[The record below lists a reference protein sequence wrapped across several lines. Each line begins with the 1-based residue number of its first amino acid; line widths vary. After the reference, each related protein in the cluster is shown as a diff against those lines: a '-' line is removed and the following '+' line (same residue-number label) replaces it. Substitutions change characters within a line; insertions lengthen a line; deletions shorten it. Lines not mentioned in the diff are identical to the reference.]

1 MSHGPPPDRRVVKE
15 PTAPFPPKS
24 LKSGPI
30 EAAFGL
36 SDADLRLVLDA
47 GEIGGWEW
55 DIGTGVV
62 RWSENLE
69 RIHGLA
75 PGSFG
80 NTFEAYQA
88 MIHPGDRERVISALR
103 GCIEGRSDYET
114 EFRSAETSG
123 DARWLRAKGRV
134 QSSEQGKPF
143 RMIGVC
149 WDITKRKRAEEAV
162 LETSRRKDE
171 FLAMV
176 SHELRNPL
184 GVIMNASTLISH
196 LASGDDDL
204 SKASASIRRQTDQ
217 LARIVDDLM
226 DVSRLSAGKLTLEQ
240 TNVDLVALVHR
251 CVHDFVE
258 RRLFDQH
265 RHELRCAG
273 THVNGDAPRLE
284 QIVSNLLMNAVKY
297 TPPGGRIIIE
307 VEPEGGDAILRVKD
321 TGIGISPELLPRVF
335 DLFVQSERG
344 LDRRHGGLGL
354 GLAIV
359 RSLVEAHGG
368 RIDVWSPGL
377 NGGTEFVVR
386 LPLAATLGSGDPR
399 GGVAPRRRILV
410 VDDNIDA
417 REALVRLLEIA
428 GHEVYQA
435 GDGPGG
441 LEAASRSRPDVA
453 IVDIGLPGMNGFEVA
468 RRLKSGAPNLRL
480 IALTG
485 YGQGDHRRL
494 GDEAG
499 FETYLIKPVAFETLQ
514 RALANS

>member
-1 MSHGPPPDRRVVKE
+1 MSHGPPPERRVVKE

-24 LKSGPI
+24 LKSGPM
-30 EAAFGL
+30 EAGFGL
-36 SDADLRLVLDA
+36 SDADLHLVLDA

-62 RWSENLE
+62 RWSDNLE
-69 RIHGLA
+69 RIHGLP

-80 NTFEAYQA
+80 NTFESYQA
-88 MIHPGDRERVISALR
+88 MVHPDDRERVVSALR
-103 GCIEGRSDYET
+103 SCIEGRSNYEI
-114 EFRSAETSG
+114 EFRSG
-123 DARWLRAKGRV
+123 DKAGEVCWMRAKGRV
-134 QSSEQGKPF
+134 LSGEKGEPF

-149 WDITKRKRAEEAV
+149 WDITKRKREEEAL
-162 LETSRRKDE
+162 LESSRRKDE

-184 GVIMNASTLISH
+184 GVIMNASTLINH
-196 LASGDDDL
+196 LAHDDGDL
-204 SKASASIRRQTDQ
+204 SKASATIRRQTDQ

-226 DVSRLSAGKLTLEQ
+226 DVSRLAAGKLALER

-251 CVHDFVE
+251 CVHDFVD
-258 RRLFDQH
+258 RRLFDRH

-273 THVNGDAPRLE
+273 TQVHGDGARLE
-284 QIVSNLLMNAVKY
+284 QIVNNLLMNAIKY
-297 TPPGGRIIIE
+297 TPAGGRIIID

-321 TGIGISPELLPRVF
+321 TGVGISPDLLPRVF

-344 LDRRHGGLGL
+344 LDRRDGGLGL

-377 NGGTEFVVR
+377 NGGTEFAVR
-386 LPLAATLGSGDPR
+386 LPLAATLAAGESRD
-399 GGVAPRRRILV
+399 GVAPRRRILV

-417 REALVRLLEIA
+417 REALARLLEIA

-468 RRLKSGAPNLRL
+468 RRLKTGAPNLRL

-514 RALANS
+514 RALANN

>member
-1 MSHGPPPDRRVVKE
+1 MSHGPPPDRRVAKE
-15 PTAPFPPKS
+15 PTAGFPAKS

-36 SDADLRLVLDA
+36 SDADLRLVLEA

-69 RIHGLA
+69 RIHGLD

-80 NTFEAYQA
+80 NSFESYQA
-88 MIHPGDRERVISALR
+88 MVHPADRERVIGALR
-103 GCIEGRSDYET
+103 GCIEGRASYEID
-114 EFRSAETSG
+114 FRSAESAG
-123 DARWLRAKGRV
+123 GERWMHAKGRV
-134 QSSEQGKPF
+134 LSGEKGEPY

-149 WDITKRKRAEEAV
+149 WEITKRKRAEEA
-162 LETSRRKDE
+162 LGEASRRKDE

-184 GVIMNASTLISH
+184 SVIMNASTLINH
-196 LASGDDDL
+196 LTRGDDDL
-204 SKASASIRRQTDQ
+204 SKASAAIRRQTDQ

-226 DVSRLSAGKLTLEQ
+226 DVSRVSAGKLTLER

-251 CVHDFVE
+251 CVHDFVD
-258 RRLFDQH
+258 RSLFQQH

-273 THVNGDAPRLE
+273 THVNGDGPRLE
-284 QIVSNLLMNAVKY
+284 QIVTNLLMNAIKY
-297 TPPGGRIIIE
+297 TPPGGRIIID
-307 VEPEGGDAILRVKD
+307 VEPDGAVLRVKD
-321 TGIGISPELLPRVF
+321 TGVGISPELLPRVF

-344 LDRRHGGLGL
+344 VDRRDGGLGL

-368 RIDVWSPGL
+368 RIDVWSPGQ
-377 NGGTEFVVR
+377 NGGSEFAVR
-386 LPLAATLGSGDPR
+386 LPLAATFSSGDPR
-399 GGVAPRRRILV
+399 GGVAARRRILV

-417 REALVRLLEIA
+417 REALARLLEIA

-441 LEAASRSRPDVA
+441 LEEASRSRPDVA
-453 IVDIGLPGMNGFEVA
+453 IVDIGLPGMNGFELA
-468 RRLKSGAPNLRL
+468 RRLKTGAPNLRL

-514 RALANS
+514 RALANN